1 MVREKAYRCLD
12 CVNFSFGEKRCL
24 EKKANY
30 IGYYMPS
37 ADCEFFTESEAAKTL
52 FLYIREMEEAG
63 LLV

>member
-1 MVREKAYRCLD
+1 
-12 CVNFSFGEKRCL
+12 
-24 EKKANY
+24 
-30 IGYYMPS
+30 MPS